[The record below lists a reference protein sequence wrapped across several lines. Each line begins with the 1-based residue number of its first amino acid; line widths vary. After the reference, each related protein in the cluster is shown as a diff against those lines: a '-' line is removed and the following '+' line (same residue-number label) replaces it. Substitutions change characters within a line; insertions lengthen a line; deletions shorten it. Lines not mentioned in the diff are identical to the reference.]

1 MGMTTRDLDVFRDGL
16 MERPKFTRLIGWLVD
31 LTAVVGLFI
40 LVTGGLRTRQDSLF
54 GPVNFT
60 SYGPFFLPLALC
72 LAFRFQPLGSRL
84 VPRVQQWAATFDGL
98 ESRTRTRCMIATIAV
113 ALAAHGLVVYLRY
126 YTFQAAMDLAIYANA
141 CHGALFS
148 TMKGDVWL
156 FADHFEPLLLL
167 FTPLCRAFSPAIS
180 LLTVQTI
187 GWGVGAYGIFVLAQ
201 RQGYRPALAWL
212 CATLYLNLTGHVTMA
227 YYDFHLLTLTLA
239 LMPWIWWAIAT
250 ERYGLL
256 VLFAVLYL
264 GLKESAALSVAG
276 LGAFLLITR
285 DRKRRTVGALLIV
298 LGMTTFVLIM
308 KVIYPAFRGG
318 EGTMYFSKYY
328 GHLGNNL
335 SEFIHTAL
343 TRPVYFAYHLL
354 KPKKLLYLAGVLA
367 PFLLFPLRYPLYALP
382 VIPAILINILSNKP
396 SMFSAGYHYEA
407 EILPALF
414 AMAVVAFSQHPRA
427 RALWLVVLLVGFT
440 STSALAT
447 ARWNVPTQA
456 QRRLAKDLAAHVP
469 KDRAIAAPQRIAAHL
484 TDRDRLYMFDYWL
497 MEDDWKRADIVV
509 VGFHGL
515 SIGWYRWDMLEEV
528 KLVRMQ
534 PGLKLLY
541 QSPEDPRFRVFEVLP
556 SAKDLP
562 SIADPGASADSPVG
576 K

>member
-1 MGMTTRDLDVFRDGL
+1 MGMITRDLDVFRDGL
-16 MERPKFTRLIGWLVD
+16 MDSPKFPRLIGWLVD
-31 LTAVVGLFI
+31 LTGFVGLFI
-40 LVTGGLRTRQDSLF
+40 LFTGGLRTRHDSLL
-54 GPVNFT
+54 GPVNLT

-72 LAFRFQPLGSRL
+72 LAFGVQPLGSRL
-84 VPRVQQWAATFDGL
+84 VPRVQQLAARFDGL
-98 ESRTRTRCMIATIAV
+98 EARTQARCMLATIAL
-113 ALAAHGLVVYLRY
+113 ALAAHSLVVYLRY

-141 CHGALFS
+141 CRGALFS

-156 FADHFEPLLLL
+156 FADHFEPVLLL

-187 GWGVGAYGIFVLAQ
+187 GWGIGAYGIFVLAR
-201 RQGYRPALAWL
+201 RQGYRPAMAWL
-212 CATLYLNLTGHVTMA
+212 CATLYLNLSGHATMA

-239 LMPWIWWAIAT
+239 LMPWIWWAIAA

-256 VLFAVLYL
+256 ALFIVLYL

-285 DRKRRTVGALLIV
+285 DRKRRIAGALLVIV
-298 LGMTTFVLIM
+298 GLVTFVLIM
-308 KVIYPAFRGG
+308 KVVYPAFRSG
-318 EGTMYFSKYY
+318 EGTMYFTKYY

-367 PFLLFPLRYPLYALP
+367 PFLLFPLRYPKYALP
-382 VIPAILINILSNKP
+382 VLPAILINILSNKP

-414 AMAVVAFSQHPRA
+414 AMAVVVLSHPRV
-427 RALWLVVLLVGFT
+427 RAVWLLVMLVGFT
-440 STSALAT
+440 SSSALAT
-447 ARWNVPTQA
+447 ARWNVPTKA
-456 QRRLAKDLAAHVP
+456 QRQLAKDLAAHVP

-484 TDRDRLYMFDYWL
+484 TDRERLYMFDYWL
-497 MEDDWKRADIVV
+497 MEDDWKRADLVV
-509 VGFHGL
+509 VGYHGSSL
-515 SIGWYRWDMLEEV
+515 GWYRWEMLDEV

-534 PGLKLLY
+534 PGLELIY

-562 SIADPGASADSPVG
+562 SIADPDATADSPTG
-576 K
+576 E

>member
-1 MGMTTRDLDVFRDGL
+1 MGMATRELDVYPVGPMDS
-16 MERPKFTRLIGWLVD
+16 PKFTRLIGWLVD
-31 LTAVVGLFI
+31 LTALVGLFI
-40 LVTGGLRTRQDSLF
+40 LFTGGLRTRHDSLV
-54 GPVNFT
+54 GRINFT

-72 LAFRFQPLGSRL
+72 LVFGVHPLGSRL
-84 VPRVQQWAATFDGL
+84 VPRVQRLAASFDALG
-98 ESRTRTRCMIATIAV
+98 SRVQTRCMLATL
-113 ALAAHGLVVYLRY
+113 ALALTAHGLVIYLRY

-156 FADHFEPLLLL
+156 FADHFEPILLL
-167 FTPLCRAFSPAIS
+167 FTPLCRAFSPAIA
-180 LLTVQTI
+180 LLAVQTI
-187 GWGVGAYGIFVLAQ
+187 SWGIGAYGIFVLAQ

-212 CATLYLNLTGHVTMA
+212 CATLYLNLAGHVTMA

-239 LMPWIWWAIAT
+239 LLPWIWWAITT
-250 ERYGLL
+250 ERYLLLGL
-256 VLFAVLYL
+256 FIIIYL

-276 LGAFLLITR
+276 IGAYLVATR
-285 DRKRRTVGALLIV
+285 DRKRRAAGALFIT
-298 LGMTTFVLIM
+298 LGLVTFVLIM

-318 EGTMYFSKYY
+318 EGTMYFAKYY

-335 SEFIHTAL
+335 SEFIHTAI

-354 KPKKLLYLAGVLA
+354 KPNKLLYLVGVLA
-367 PFLLFPLRYPLYALP
+367 PFLFFPLRYPLYALP
-382 VIPAILINILSNKP
+382 IIPAILINILSNKP
-396 SMFSAGYHYEA
+396 SMYSGDFHYEA

-414 AMAVVAFSQHPRA
+414 AMAVVALHHPRA
-427 RALWLVVLLVGFT
+427 RAIWLVVMLTGFT
-440 STSALAT
+440 SSSALAT
-447 ARWNVPTQA
+447 ARWNVPTRA
-456 QRRLAKDLAAHVP
+456 QRRLAKELAAHVP
-469 KDRAIAAPQRIAAHL
+469 EDRAIAAPQRIAAHL

-509 VGFHGL
+509 VGYHGS
-515 SIGWYRWDMLEEV
+515 SIGWYSWETLNEI

-562 SIADPGASADSPVG
+562 SIADPGATADSPI
-576 K
+576 